1 MTALAFRHIWPFR
14 ALGSSTTWVWWFHVG
29 TSTDCVLYA
38 EVFHLLSIGINLCIF
53 PWSQWYCQYQ
63 THKDTYKKNNVS
75 FEGLDI
81 ITSNSFIQSDSM
93 LVYIFVLVIM
103 SVLTFITEHTSDNVC
118 PDLHDSSILAIISV
132 LTFITVVNILYLS
145 FTDCLL

>member
-1 MTALAFRHIWPFR
+1 MI
-14 ALGSSTTWVWWFHVG
+14 
-29 TSTDCVLYA
+29 
-38 EVFHLLSIGINLCIF
+38 LSVSNTQGYL
-53 PWSQWYCQYQ
+53 
-63 THKDTYKKNNVS
+63 KKNNVS